1 MRIDPAKCE
10 YDAELRVV
18 FSPPGIS
25 YKSRAQDF
33 EGSLKFIDPVHGD
46 CLIESEDYFVWWAVA
61 HYRWYNDPSL
71 LLWAIDKE
79 LPSLLQDEDAK
90 ELFRRLITGKLRKRG
105 ESPKRQLK
113 ANAYANEIFERI
125 WFHHVQNGMPV
136 YNNPDSGAKGP
147 TACTLAAKEIGKS
160 APNAY
165 KVWTKREGAKKVRL
179 FKKAAKRFGWVTIKK
194 KAAKRSRRVAI
205 K

>member
-1 MRIDPAKCE
+1 MMIDSTKCE

-18 FSPPGIS
+18 FSPPGGW
-25 YKSRAQDF
+25 YKSRALAF
-33 EGSLKFIDPVHGD
+33 EGSLKFIDPVHGH
-46 CLIESEDYFVWWAVA
+46 CFIASEDYFVWWAIA
-61 HYRWYNDPSL
+61 LYRWHNDPSL

-79 LPSLLQDEDAK
+79 LPMLLQDEDAK
-90 ELFRRLITGKLRKRG
+90 ELFRRLITGKLRKPG
-105 ESPKRQLK
+105 ERPKVQLK
-113 ANAYANEIFERI
+113 ANAYATKIFERI

-136 YNNPDSGAKGP
+136 YYNPESSAKGP

-179 FKKAAKRFGWVTIKK
+179 FKKAAKR
-194 KAAKRSRRVAI
+194 SRRVAI